1 MFGINLNTIESV
13 AGLAATAMLGPE
25 AGIAMNVAFG
35 AMSSQFANQ
44 SFQSGLTQAGFS
56 GDMSSVMNS
65 FDSGFASGFGM
76 AASAFTGG
84 GSSAFLSQA
93 MDAAYSAGLA
103 QGQQNVAQ
111 AIAKLLTEANPQ
123 NAANGGTSANGATA
137 DAGATSQGDL
147 ASQIENTGL
156 ALNNQQDGTDSSD
169 GPASTSK
176 GAAAGQNWIEAIA
189 AAFGK
194 ALGDLSAKVVGE
206 ANDLST
212 LAGQAGGSGSD
223 QQAQAEA
230 FQAKLTQFTADS
242 QTLGMLSNA
251 FSTGLKD
258 IGQGLSTMA
267 GRQ

>member
-1 MFGINLNTIESV
+1 MFGISLNIDTLENV
-13 AGLAATAMLGPE
+13 ADLAATAMLGPE
-25 AGIAMNVAFG
+25 AGIGFNAAFG
-35 AMSSQFANQ
+35 VLSGQFAHQ
-44 SFQSGLTQAGFS
+44 TFQLGLTQAGFS
-56 GDMSSVMNS
+56 GDLSSVMNS
-65 FDSGFASGFGM
+65 FDSGFAAGFGF
-76 AASAFTGG
+76 AASS
-84 GSSAFLSQA
+84 GSSGFLSQA

-103 QGQQNVAQ
+103 QGQQGAAQ
-111 AIAKLLTEANPQ
+111 AIAKLLLGASPQ
-123 NAANGGTSANGATA
+123 GSAGVS
-137 DAGATSQGDL
+137 DAGSSAQSDL

-156 ALNNQQDGTDSSD
+156 NLNDQQNGTDSSD
-169 GPASTSK
+169 GPATAKK
-176 GAAAGQNWIEAIA
+176 GTCVGMNWLEAIA

-212 LAGQAGGSGSD
+212 LAGQAGSGGN
-223 QQAQAEA
+223 QGQAEA